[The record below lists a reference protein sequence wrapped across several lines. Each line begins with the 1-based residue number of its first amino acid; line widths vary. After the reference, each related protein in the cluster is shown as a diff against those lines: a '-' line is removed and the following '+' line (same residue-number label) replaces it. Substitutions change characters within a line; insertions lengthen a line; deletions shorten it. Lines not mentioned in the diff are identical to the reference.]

1 MNTIGPDASRHEL
14 IYCLDEYDEA
24 LSMMKILQEGLE
36 TISVVTDEDPRSI
49 AIETLKSM
57 EDVCS
62 KSELATTLLIPETL
76 NQMD

>member
-1 MNTIGPDASRHEL
+1 MAIIGLETNK
-14 IYCLDEYDEA
+14 IYNHARLNEMMYV
-24 LSMMKILQEGLE
+24 MKILHEGLE

>member
-1 MNTIGPDASRHEL
+1 MAIIGLETNK
-14 IYCLDEYDEA
+14 IYNHARLNE
-24 LSMMKILQEGLE
+24 MMHVMKILHEGLE

>member
-1 MNTIGPDASRHEL
+1 MAIIGLETNK
-14 IYCLDEYDEA
+14 IYNHARLNE
-24 LSMMKILQEGLE
+24 MMHVMKILHEGLE
-36 TISVVTDEDPRSI
+36 TISVITDGDQRSI

>member
-1 MNTIGPDASRHEL
+1 MAIIGLETNK
-14 IYCLDEYDEA
+14 IYNHARLNEMMYV
-24 LSMMKILQEGLE
+24 MKILHEGLE

-76 NQMD
+76 NEMD

>member
-1 MNTIGPDASRHEL
+1 MAIIGLETNK
-14 IYCLDEYDEA
+14 IYNHARLNE
-24 LSMMKILQEGLE
+24 MMHVMKILHEGLE

-49 AIETLKSM
+49 AIETLESM

>member
-1 MNTIGPDASRHEL
+1 MAIIGLETNK
-14 IYCLDEYDEA
+14 IYNHARLNEMLYV
-24 LSMMKILQEGLE
+24 MKILHEGLE

>member
-1 MNTIGPDASRHEL
+1 MAIIGLETNK
-14 IYCLDEYDEA
+14 IYNHARLNEMMYV
-24 LSMMKILQEGLE
+24 MKILHEGLE
-36 TISVVTDEDPRSI
+36 TISVITDEDPRSI

-76 NQMD
+76 NEMD